1 MESLLISERTIKEIK
16 LFSQQCFWIT
26 RVVDRAV
33 SELSTGFS
41 CSKAS
46 EILHEGLAHEYPLLA
61 DYVNSILDMYNESIV
76 YLETGKD
83 DRDYES
89 LSEIFQT
96 ILDEN
101 IRLYD
106 MARNVYRVANEEGDF
121 NVSSHMS
128 EFMIKFNTFMSQVI
142 LLRDKAVLMN
152 DNPAMFDFAIP
163 TFFVL

>member
-1 MESLLISERTIKEIK
+1 MEVLLISERTIKEIK

>member
-1 MESLLISERTIKEIK
+1 MEVLLISERTIKEIK
-16 LFSQQCFWIT
+16 LFSQQCFWIN
-26 RVVDRAV
+26 RVIDRAV

-46 EILHEGLAHEYPLLA
+46 EILHEGLAHKYPLLA
-61 DYVNSILDMYNESIV
+61 DDVNSILDMYNESIV

-101 IRLYD
+101 IKLYD

-128 EFMIKFNTFMSQVI
+128 EFMIKFNTFMNQVI
-142 LLRDKAVLMN
+142 LLRDKAVLMD

>member
-1 MESLLISERTIKEIK
+1 MEVLLISERTIKEINH
-16 LFSQQCFWIT
+16 LSQQCFWLN

-33 SELSTGFS
+33 SELNTGFS
-41 CSKAS
+41 CSNAS

-61 DYVNSILDMYNESIV
+61 DDVNSILDIYNEGIV

-83 DRDYES
+83 DREYEQ

-106 MARNVYRVANEEGDF
+106 LARSVYRVANEEEDF
-121 NVSSHMS
+121 NVSAHMS
-128 EFMIKFNTFMSQVI
+128 EFMRKLNKFMNQII

-152 DNPAMFDFAIP
+152 NDPAMFDFAIP

>member
-1 MESLLISERTIKEIK
+1 MLISERTIKEIN
-16 LFSQQCFWIT
+16 LLSQQCFWLN

-33 SELSTGFS
+33 SVLSVGFS

-83 DRDYES
+83 DREYES

-96 ILDEN
+96 VLDEN

-128 EFMIKFNTFMSQVI
+128 EFMTRFNTFMSQMI